1 MDTLGNLKDF
11 DVYKDVVSGNL
22 LLRPK
27 KKPRT
32 DFENSPLPSTSTYQ
46 TGTSNSSII
55 VGENETSMT
64 DEMETSAA
72 NSHEMETSA
81 QV

>member
-1 MDTLGNLKDF
+1 MDTLGNVEDF
-11 DVYKDVVSGNL
+11 DVFKDVSGNIV
-22 LLRPK
+22 LRPK

-46 TGTSNSSII
+46 TDTSNSSIT